1 MLSSGWTT
9 DAACIHV
16 SGKEGLNRLC
26 TEIGH
31 SFLNS
36 LLRLREENCIKSK
49 GKGKMLSGKC
59 KSLQENNFER
69 QQLIQEK
76 LIQRGQ
82 AEQVF
87 EGFVYDF
94 LTVDSFKWLRK
105 KYIGQMCWM
114 VDPGA
119 YFMM

>member
-1 MLSSGWTT
+1 
-9 DAACIHV
+9 
-16 SGKEGLNRLC
+16 
-26 TEIGH
+26 
-31 SFLNS
+31 
-36 LLRLREENCIKSK
+36 
-49 GKGKMLSGKC
+49 MLSGKC

-119 YFMM
+119 YFMMQVQNFVCTLYLLGYKI